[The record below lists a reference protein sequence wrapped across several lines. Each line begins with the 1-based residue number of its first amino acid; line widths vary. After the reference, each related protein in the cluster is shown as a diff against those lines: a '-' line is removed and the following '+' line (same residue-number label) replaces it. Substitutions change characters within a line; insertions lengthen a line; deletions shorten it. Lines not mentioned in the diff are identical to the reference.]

1 MGRWRLEG
9 RELGVS
15 AAGGTCGELVAA
27 VRLLRQNRR
36 HGVQRRRHIASHL
49 QTRSARQSRTQLQW

>member
-27 VRLLRQNRR
+27 VRQLRQNRR

-49 QTRSARQSRTQLQW
+49 QTRSARQS